1 MVWEIRKKY
10 HLPHKVL
17 KMYNYHDWKL
27 FYLRPRHCWL
37 VAYNYRYNRIKT
49 MSPLM
54 GFIHRAISRPGIRNV
69 FIFCKT
75 VMTVLDHHDLGNVSL
90 FCNRTKCLT
99 FVMEVVH
106 AFVEVFISTNRS
118 HWWEVLVVISDPSRV
133 TDGCGRVTD
142 PCCNFSPLTLSMSVF
157 RRPTDVDGQT

>member
-1 MVWEIRKKY
+1 
-10 HLPHKVL
+10 
-17 KMYNYHDWKL
+17 MYNYQAIL
-27 FYLRPRHCWL
+27 FTSTSLLISGIQLQIQSNQDNVTIDGLYPQSYIQTL
-37 VAYNYRYNRIKT
+37 
-49 MSPLM
+49 
-54 GFIHRAISRPGIRNV
+54 SRPGIRNV

-90 FCNRTKCLT
+90 FCNRKKCLT